1 MYLPAIGAT
10 HCIDKFELFQQHNR
24 RAKSKMLTGMVK
36 EHMARQH
43 LRREQQEK
51 LKNEAI
57 VAAHGLTEVLVDH
70 LNHREPEYHYFRGVI
85 DDIFWRPSVSHA
97 YNQQKRLDVE
107 CKKLEAQSVA
117 LARHADAWVALV
129 GEMNQALKEIGDV
142 DNWARAIETD
152 VALCAATL
160 ERAYRSGT
168 STEEDDDGCNSTP
181 PSRS

>member
-70 LNHREPEYHYFRGVI
+70 LNHR
-85 DDIFWRPSVSHA
+85 VSHA